1 MRISDWS
8 SDVCSSDLQPD
19 AISRMEAFV
28 AKPYERIDYTDAIEI
43 LKKSGEKFE
52 YPVAWGI
59 DLQTEHERYL
69 AEKHTGRPVVVMT
82 YPEAIKAFYM
92 RLNDDEKTVAVMDVL
107 APGIGEILG
116 RNQRRARPE
125 SLDTRMIKM

>member
-43 LKKSGEKFE
+43 LKKSGQKFE

-59 DLQTEHERYL
+59 ALKTEQEQNERAACGERVGQDVESSVVGGVVKKKKEK
-69 AEKHTGRPVVVMT
+69 AERHVRVEKKISNSGR
-82 YPEAIKAFYM
+82 
-92 RLNDDEKTVAVMDVL
+92 D
-107 APGIGEILG
+107 
-116 RNQRRARPE
+116 
-125 SLDTRMIKM
+125 